1 MASAS
6 RKRLSTSESDPRQGA
21 DAGVPC
27 CVTAVSHLYGERT
40 VLDNVSFTV
49 ASGEMVAIVGPS
61 GAGKTTLLRLVAGM
75 LGPVV
80 GDIYVYGVR
89 PFEIAD
95 AAARTELVGMMQQ
108 RLDLVPQLSAR
119 HNVDAGMLGRWSLL
133 RSLAGLLLPVAYEP
147 TTSALERVGLAG
159 RESDRVGRLSGGE
172 QQRVAL
178 ARVLVQDP
186 KLILADEPVSSLDPA
201 LADELLSLF
210 RSVVQE
216 RGRSVIATLHNPDLA
231 RRHFDRVIG
240 LRHGRLVFDVS
251 SADLTAGLLA
261 ELYGTALPDSPVVTV
276 DSPGVTRSPGPWV
289 D

>member
-80 GDIYVYGVR
+80 GEIDVYGVR

>member
-1 MASAS
+1 
-6 RKRLSTSESDPRQGA
+6 
-21 DAGVPC
+21 
-27 CVTAVSHLYGERT
+27 VSHLYGERT

-80 GDIYVYGVR
+80 GEIDVYGVR